1 MWVLSFSIKLVLH
14 TQLTSDKLAIT
25 LSAICVAH
33 CFLTPS
39 LLIFSSG
46 FLFSFLESELIH
58 RLILLC
64 TLPISILALALGYKN
79 HKTINFLL
87 IGVIG
92 LTMLVG
98 AIFLGEILFGQFGE
112 KGLTLIGSIFIAY
125 SHYNNYRICIDSDCL
140 CHDE

>member
-1 MWVLSFSIKLVLH
+1 MMNA
-14 TQLTSDKLAIT
+14 QLTSDKLAIT
-25 LSAICVAH
+25 LSAVCVAH
-33 CFLTPS
+33 CFITPS

-46 FLFSFLESELIH
+46 FLFSFLENE
-58 RLILLC
+58 LILLC

-98 AIFLGEILFGQFGE
+98 AIFLGEILFGEFGE

>member
-1 MWVLSFSIKLVLH
+1 MMNA
-14 TQLTSDKLAIT
+14 QLTSDKLAIT
-25 LSAICVAH
+25 LSAVCVAH
-33 CFLTPS
+33 CFLNPS
-39 LLIFSSG
+39 LLMFSSG
-46 FLFSFLESELIH
+46 FLFSFLENELIH
-58 RLILLC
+58 KLILLC
-64 TLPISILALALGYKN
+64 TLPISVLALALGYQN

-98 AIFLGEILFGQFGE
+98 AIFLGEILFGEFGE

>member
-1 MWVLSFSIKLVLH
+1 MMNA
-14 TQLTSDKLAIT
+14 QLASDKLAIT
-25 LSAICVAH
+25 LSAVCVAH

-39 LLIFSSG
+39 LLMFSSG
-46 FLFSFLESELIH
+46 FLFSFLENELIH
-58 RLILLC
+58 KLILLC
-64 TLPISILALALGYKN
+64 TLPISVLALALGYQN

-92 LTMLVG
+92 LTMFVG
-98 AIFLGEILFGQFGE
+98 AIFLGEILFGEFGE

>member
-1 MWVLSFSIKLVLH
+1 MINA
-14 TQLTSDKLAIT
+14 QLTSDKLVIT
-25 LSAICVAH
+25 LSAVCVAH

-46 FLFSFLESELIH
+46 FLFSFLENELIH
-58 RLILLC
+58 KLILLC

-98 AIFLGEILFGQFGE
+98 AIFLGEILFGEFGE
-112 KGLTLIGSIFIAY
+112 KGITLIGSSFIAY

>member
-1 MWVLSFSIKLVLH
+1 LRFLIKLMMNA
-14 TQLTSDKLAIT
+14 QLTSDKLAIT
-25 LSAICVAH
+25 LSAVCVAH

-39 LLIFSSG
+39 LLMFSSG
-46 FLFSFLESELIH
+46 FLFSFLENELIH
-58 RLILLC
+58 KLILLC
-64 TLPISILALALGYKN
+64 TLPISVLALALGYQN

-98 AIFLGEILFGQFGE
+98 AIFLGEILFGEFGE

>member
-1 MWVLSFSIKLVLH
+1 MMNA
-14 TQLTSDKLAIT
+14 QLTSDKLAIT
-25 LSAICVAH
+25 LSAVCVAH

-39 LLIFSSG
+39 LLMFSSG
-46 FLFSFLESELIH
+46 FLFSFLENELIH
-58 RLILLC
+58 KLILLC
-64 TLPISILALALGYKN
+64 TLPISVLALALGYQN

-87 IGVIG
+87 TGVIG

-98 AIFLGEILFGQFGE
+98 AIFLGEILFGEFGE
-112 KGLTLIGSIFIAY
+112 KGITLIGSIFIAY

>member
-1 MWVLSFSIKLVLH
+1 MMNA
-14 TQLTSDKLAIT
+14 QLTSDKLAIT
-25 LSAICVAH
+25 LSAVCVAH
-33 CFLTPS
+33 CFITPS

-46 FLFSFLESELIH
+46 FLFSFLENELIH
-58 RLILLC
+58 KLILLC

-79 HKTINFLL
+79 HKTINFFL

-98 AIFLGEILFGQFGE
+98 AIFLGEILFGEFGE

>member
-1 MWVLSFSIKLVLH
+1 MVLRFLIKLMMNA
-14 TQLTSDKLAIT
+14 QLTSYKLAIT
-25 LSAICVAH
+25 LSAVCVAH

-39 LLIFSSG
+39 LLMFSSG
-46 FLFSFLESELIH
+46 FLFSFLENELIH
-58 RLILLC
+58 KLILLC
-64 TLPISILALALGYKN
+64 TLPISVLALALGYKN

-98 AIFLGEILFGQFGE
+98 AIFLGEILFGEFGE

-125 SHYNNYRICIDSDCL
+125 SHFNNYRICIDSDCL

>member
-1 MWVLSFSIKLVLH
+1 MRFLIKLMMNA
-14 TQLTSDKLAIT
+14 QLTSDKLAIT
-25 LSAICVAH
+25 LSAVCVAH

-39 LLIFSSG
+39 LLMFSSG
-46 FLFSFLESELIH
+46 FLFSFLENELIH
-58 RLILLC
+58 KLILLC
-64 TLPISILALALGYKN
+64 TLPISVLALALGYQN

-98 AIFLGEILFGQFGE
+98 AIFLGEILFGEFGE

-125 SHYNNYRICIDSDCL
+125 SHYNNYRICIDTDCL

>member
-1 MWVLSFSIKLVLH
+1 MRFLIKFMMNA
-14 TQLTSDKLAIT
+14 QLTSDKLAIT
-25 LSAICVAH
+25 LSAVCVAH

-87 IGVIG
+87 IGIMG
-92 LTMLVG
+92 LTMLIG
-98 AIFLGEILFGQFGE
+98 AIFFSEFLFGEFGE
-112 KGLTLIGSIFIAY
+112 KGLTLIGSILVAY
-125 SHYNNYRICIDSDCL
+125 SHFNNYKICVDSDCL
-140 CHDE
+140 CHD

>member
-1 MWVLSFSIKLVLH
+1 M
-14 TQLTSDKLAIT
+14 
-25 LSAICVAH
+25 
-33 CFLTPS
+33 
-39 LLIFSSG
+39 FSSG
-46 FLFSFLESELIH
+46 FLFSFLENELIH
-58 RLILLC
+58 KLILLC
-64 TLPISILALALGYKN
+64 TLPISVLALALGYKN

-98 AIFLGEILFGQFGE
+98 AIFLGEILFGEFGE

>member
-1 MWVLSFSIKLVLH
+1 MMNA
-14 TQLTSDKLAIT
+14 QLTSDKLAIA
-25 LSAICVAH
+25 LSAVCVAH

-39 LLIFSSG
+39 LLMFSSG
-46 FLFSFLESELIH
+46 FLFSFLENELIH
-58 RLILLC
+58 KLILLC
-64 TLPISILALALGYKN
+64 TLPISVLALALGYQN

-98 AIFLGEILFGQFGE
+98 AIFLGEILFGEFGE

>member
-1 MWVLSFSIKLVLH
+1 MSFLIKLMMHAQV
-14 TQLTSDKLAIT
+14 TSDKLAIT
-25 LSAICVAH
+25 LSAICLAH

-46 FLFSFLESELIH
+46 FLFSFLENELIH
-58 RLILLC
+58 KLILLC
-64 TLPISILALALGYKN
+64 TLPISVLALALGYKN

-98 AIFLGEILFGQFGE
+98 AIFLGEILFGEFGE

-125 SHYNNYRICIDSDCL
+125 SHFNNYRICIDSDCL

>member
-1 MWVLSFSIKLVLH
+1 MRFLIKLMINV
-14 TQLTSDKLAIT
+14 QLTSDKLAIT
-25 LSAICVAH
+25 LSAVCVAH

-46 FLFSFLESELIH
+46 FLFSFLENELIH
-58 RLILLC
+58 KLILLC

-98 AIFLGEILFGQFGE
+98 AIFLGEILFGEFGE

>member
-1 MWVLSFSIKLVLH
+1 MIKA
-14 TQLTSDKLAIT
+14 QLTSDKLAIT
-25 LSAICVAH
+25 LSAVCVAH
-33 CFLTPS
+33 CLLTPS

-46 FLFSFLESELIH
+46 FLFSFLENELIH
-58 RLILLC
+58 KLILLC

-98 AIFLGEILFGQFGE
+98 AIFLGEILFGEFGE
-112 KGLTLIGSIFIAY
+112 KGITLIGSIFIAY

>member
-1 MWVLSFSIKLVLH
+1 MMNA
-14 TQLTSDKLAIT
+14 QLTSDKLAIT
-25 LSAICVAH
+25 LSAVCVAH

-46 FLFSFLESELIH
+46 FLFSFLENELIH
-58 RLILLC
+58 KLILLC
-64 TLPISILALALGYKN
+64 TLQISVLALALGYQN

-98 AIFLGEILFGQFGE
+98 AIFLGEILFGEFGE

>member
-1 MWVLSFSIKLVLH
+1 MRFLIKLMINA
-14 TQLTSDKLAIT
+14 QLTSDKLVIT
-25 LSAICVAH
+25 LSAVCVAH

-46 FLFSFLESELIH
+46 FLFSFLENELIH
-58 RLILLC
+58 KLILLC

-98 AIFLGEILFGQFGE
+98 AIFLGEILFGEFGE
-112 KGLTLIGSIFIAY
+112 KGITLIGSIFIAY

>member
-1 MWVLSFSIKLVLH
+1 MINV
-14 TQLTSDKLAIT
+14 QLTSDKLAIT
-25 LSAICVAH
+25 LSAVCVAH

-46 FLFSFLESELIH
+46 FLFSFLENELIH
-58 RLILLC
+58 KLILLC
-64 TLPISILALALGYKN
+64 TLPICILALVLGYKI

-98 AIFLGEILFGQFGE
+98 AIFLGEILFGEFGE

>member
-1 MWVLSFSIKLVLH
+1 MMNA
-14 TQLTSDKLAIT
+14 QLTSDKLAIT
-25 LSAICVAH
+25 LSVVCVAH

-39 LLIFSSG
+39 LLMFSSG
-46 FLFSFLESELIH
+46 FLFSFLENE
-58 RLILLC
+58 LILLC
-64 TLPISILALALGYKN
+64 TLPISVLALALGYQN

-98 AIFLGEILFGQFGE
+98 AIFLGEILFGEFGE

>member
-1 MWVLSFSIKLVLH
+1 MRFLIKLMMNA
-14 TQLTSDKLAIT
+14 QLTSDKLAIT
-25 LSAICVAH
+25 LSAVCVAH

-39 LLIFSSG
+39 LLMFSSG
-46 FLFSFLESELIH
+46 FLFSFLENELIH
-58 RLILLC
+58 KLILLC
-64 TLPISILALALGYKN
+64 TLPISVLALALGYQN

>member
-1 MWVLSFSIKLVLH
+1 MRFLIKLMMNA
-14 TQLTSDKLAIT
+14 QLTSDKLAIT
-25 LSAICVAH
+25 LSAVCVAH

-39 LLIFSSG
+39 LLMFSSG
-46 FLFSFLESELIH
+46 FLFSFLENELIH
-58 RLILLC
+58 KLILLC
-64 TLPISILALALGYKN
+64 TLPISVLALALGYQN

-98 AIFLGEILFGQFGE
+98 AIFLGEILFGEFGE